1 MHMRDTL
8 ICEHKHQRYRVYACW
23 CRKIVY
29 GGGRAASMIGN
40 RPGNALGHACRTETT
55 VLLEES
61 EAFEV
66 EVIQEEEKAA
76 RAEAERSRP
85 GLTMFTDESRLDS
98 GASGYAVAWQ
108 RGQHWVGVKT
118 HMMGYNQEAYDAEC
132 AARARALA
140 EATRRPTA
148 PVRVVI
154 FTDAQAA
161 IRRMDSEE
169 PGHGQMYAI
178 QARRRI
184 ATLRGAPGYHR

>member
-1 MHMRDTL
+1 M
-8 ICEHKHQRYRVYACW
+8 
-23 CRKIVY
+23 
-29 GGGRAASMIGN
+29 
-40 RPGNALGHACRTETT
+40 
-55 VLLEES
+55 
-61 EAFEV
+61 
-66 EVIQEEEKAA
+66 
-76 RAEAERSRP
+76 
-85 GLTMFTDESRLDS
+85 
-98 GASGYAVAWQ
+98 
-108 RGQHWVGVKT
+108 GVKT

-161 IRRMDSEE
+161 IRRMDS
-169 PGHGQMYAI
+169 GHGQMYAI